1 MSKILLFAGT
11 TEGRKLAEKI
21 SLAGVGAVVCVATEY
36 GAQVMPE
43 LEGIEVRQ
51 GRLTESQM
59 EELMESEEFF
69 CVVDATHPYAT
80 VASDNIKAAA
90 ETTLLQYL
98 RLKRET
104 AGSSDFTR
112 PGVHYFD
119 DNESCAIAL
128 EGTRGSVL
136 LTIGSKELPI
146 YTRRGSLKGRLVA
159 RILPGSESLRSC
171 ESQGL
176 GGRDIIAMQGPF
188 SKEMNLAQIHDYNI
202 TVLVTKSSGQTGGF
216 FEKALAADEAGI
228 SLFVVGN
235 PDTTE
240 GMSYDEVCSRLTSV
254 TGVKIGRDR
263 QFEVSVIGCGMGN
276 EGSLTGDARN
286 AIDDANYIFGSKRLV
301 EIYGKNKQSFPFYK
315 ADEIIQ
321 YLDRLSSSLSDDTIK
336 AVVLY
341 SGDSGFYSGTST
353 LIPALDEWKSEQ
365 KGRGTTVYI
374 KQIPGISSIGALS
387 AIMGITYENSKIIS
401 MHGKDQDAAT
411 DMTFITTVRN
421 NEKTFLLLSKPED
434 YVYYGNLLVGA
445 GLGYTKLVM
454 GVNMGSPEVRL
465 FARTAEGAS
474 ELEGEFPEG
483 LATMYIFNE
492 RPASSAGFAL
502 KDTDFIRR
510 EGIPMTKEEIRFV
523 ILGKLGLKKGDVFYD
538 VGSGTG
544 SISIA
549 AAGISDDIHVYAI
562 EEREDVADLTAENK
576 EKYGRDNITVIKG
589 TAPEVFDVLPKPD
602 AAFIGGANGKMK
614 EIIRSLK
621 DKGRDVRI
629 VATAVTFETLNEIM
643 EVMTEIPYSVV
654 DIIQMNIA
662 KTETIKQFHLVKA
675 LNPIF
680 MACISFSPIHT
691 EQPAKRHPRVR
702 RPGQQLLPPE

>member
-1 MSKILLFAGT
+1 MSRILVFAGT

-21 SLAGVGAVVCVATEY
+21 SLAGASALVCVATEY
-36 GAQVMPE
+36 GAQVMPD
-43 LEGIEVRQ
+43 LDGIEVRQ

-59 EELMESEEFF
+59 EELMESEDFV

-80 VASDNIKAAA
+80 IASDNIKAAA
-90 ETTLLQYL
+90 DTTLMQYL

-104 AGSSDFTR
+104 AANTDFTK

-159 RILPGSESLRSC
+159 RILPGSESLKTC
-171 ESQGL
+171 ESLGL

-188 SKEMNLAQIHDYNI
+188 SKEMNVAQINDYNI
-202 TVLVTKSSGQTGGF
+202 TVLVTKMSGQTGGF

-240 GMSYDEVCSRLTSV
+240 GMSFDDVCSRLTRL
-254 TGVKIGRDR
+254 TGLQIGRDR
-263 QFEVSVIGCGMGN
+263 QFEVSVVGCGMGN
-276 EGSLTGDARN
+276 EGNLTGDARN
-286 AIDDANYIFGSKRLV
+286 VIDDADYIFGSKRLV

-315 ADEIIQ
+315 SDEIIQ
-321 YLDRLSSSLSDDTIK
+321 YLDRLSSSLADDTIK
-336 AVVLY
+336 AAVLF
-341 SGDSGFYSGTST
+341 SGDSGFYSETSN
-353 LIPALDEWKSEQ
+353 LIPALDEWKAEQ
-365 KGRGTTVYI
+365 KDRGTTVYI
-374 KQIPGISSIGALS
+374 KQIPGISSIAALS

-401 MHGKDQDAAT
+401 MHGVDQDAAS
-411 DMTFITTVRN
+411 DMTVVTTVRN

-434 YVYYGNLLVGA
+434 YIYYGKLLNEA
-445 GLGYTKLVM
+445 GLGGTKLVM
-454 GVNMGSPEVRL
+454 GVNMGSPDVTL
-465 FARTAEGAS
+465 FAKTAEDAAGMFDD
-474 ELEGEFPEG
+474 FPEG

-492 RPASSAGFAL
+492 EPLSTMGFAL
-502 KDTDFIRR
+502 RDIDFIRR
-510 EGIPMTKEEIRFV
+510 EGIPMTKEEIRYV
-523 ILGKLGLKKGDVFYD
+523 ILGKLGLKKGEVFYD
-538 VGSGTG
+538 VGAGTG

-562 EEREDVADLTAENK
+562 EEKGDIADLTEENK
-576 EKYGRDNITVIKG
+576 EKYGRDNVTVVKG
-589 TAPEVFDVLPKPD
+589 TAPEIFDVLPKPD
-602 AAFIGGANGKMK
+602 AAFIGGANGRMR
-614 EIIRSLK
+614 EIIRGLK

-643 EVMTEIPYSVV
+643 EVMTEIPYSSV

-662 KTETIKQFHLVKA
+662 KTETIKQFHLIKA

-680 MACISFSPIHT
+680 IACISFAPIQS
-691 EQPAKRHPRVR
+691 EQPAKKHPAAYRQE
-702 RPGQQLLPPE
+702 PQPEYSD